1 MTICGIGYDD
11 PGQKETDDEM
21 LLVGWIPEDIV
32 DPTACGKFYFGSN
45 GFTDLATGKASLS
58 DFLIGEAVVP
68 CQRCVDLVYNRL
80 AQTGL
85 EALNV
90 EDPVF
95 PVVSSQHPRV
105 IVKILH

>member
-1 MTICGIGYDD
+1 IDVPLTAQDAPANAEKTFTGISSVTDPEMCNMTICGIGYDD

-58 DFLIGEAVVP
+58 DFLIGEAP
-68 CQRCVDLVYNRL
+68 S
-80 AQTGL
+80 
-85 EALNV
+85 NV
-90 EDPVF
+90 GGAGFTAD
-95 PVVSSQHPRV
+95 Q
-105 IVKILH
+105 